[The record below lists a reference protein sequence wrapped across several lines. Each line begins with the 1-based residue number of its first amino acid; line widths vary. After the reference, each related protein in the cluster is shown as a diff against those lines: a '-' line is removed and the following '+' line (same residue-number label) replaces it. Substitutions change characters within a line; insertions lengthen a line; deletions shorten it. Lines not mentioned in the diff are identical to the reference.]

1 MLYAILII
9 LVLYSIQMISGGIL
23 LGEYTFPVTISLYFL
38 INIFYLYKYKRNNIF
53 CFELLF
59 SISFFLCTY
68 LTPFLLPL
76 LDSFQSR
83 IFVDSDIIKNKT
95 YSLAFWGYLC
105 YMIGLLRNVDS
116 TSIGAQVDTRF
127 SKSSIT
133 VSNYLCFATLVLFY
147 ANGGIGLLSI
157 YNSDGDWTQRLNQ
170 WGIYL
175 SFSMLI
181 YSICIVTNFCSNQI
195 KRDSL
200 LNFIISLPFLFKF
213 NTLFLV
219 VPLILS
225 GYRSNA
231 LQLLIPLLL
240 MYDNA
245 VKKIN
250 FKQMAVLVIG
260 GFVILQIIGMTRGG
274 GSLNTVDNDL
284 ASQFRDF
291 IPANGANIYLVDYA
305 DTNGITYGSNMLLS
319 ILSIVP
325 FFNISIKTDI
335 ELGQKASLKIGRGVY
350 TRKYSLLSCLDN
362 AILDIGDGVFINRNT
377 IITAKKSIVIGKGV
391 TIGPN
396 TCIYDHDH
404 DVSNRG
410 QFNCDDI
417 IIEEDVWCG
426 ANVTILKGVHI
437 GRESIIAAGAVV
449 TKSFPAYSVIGG
461 IPAKCIK

>member
-95 YSLAFWGYLC
+95 YSLAFLGYLC

-325 FFNISIKTDI
+325 FLQSFVISII
-335 ELGQKASLKIGRGVY
+335 GQDSLAPVSSTVY
-350 TRKYSLLSCLDN
+350 TDEYSSWSGLGTGMIGDLYYSLGTFGVISLMFLYGYFVSKLGRSKSPYSLVMFMVFCGN
-362 AILDIGDGVFINRNT
+362 AVFAPRVEYCHMIRT
-377 IITAKKSIVIGKGV
+377 ISWAAIFLYFV
-391 TIGPN
+391 
-396 TCIYDHDH
+396 
-404 DVSNRG
+404 
-410 QFNCDDI
+410 
-417 IIEEDVWCG
+417 
-426 ANVTILKGVHI
+426 LKTTNKNQHI
-437 GRESIIAAGAVV
+437 AS
-449 TKSFPAYSVIGG
+449 
-461 IPAKCIK
+461 